1 MTAPQDAPPVIMVN
15 VPTDVKKAEERLAH
29 YHPEHHHFYEPT
41 KVHTGKRLLRIVIAG
56 TGFMADSYDLFVINI
71 GKSPPI
77 GPTKHTNRHMAGG
90 RVSAPAPGHVVVEI
104 LYVHP
109 VRLTL
114 TDFSPPSFS
123 SHPPPSFSHLPTH
136 SPADDEAEQELRRP
150 HS

>member
-71 GKSPPI
+71 GKSLLKSINKAYQQTYSGWAALCTYPWS
-77 GPTKHTNRHMAGG
+77 RGG
-90 RVSAPAPGHVVVEI
+90 GDSLAA
-104 LYVHP
+104 LSYVHP
-109 VRLTL
+109 VRLTP
-114 TDFSPPSFS
+114 TDCFFPSFPSFHPPSTLTQ
-123 SHPPPSFSHLPTH
+123 PC
-136 SPADDEAEQELRRP
+136 
-150 HS
+150 